1 VPFFSAGQ
9 KLTATALQRVVPLA
23 AYKAA
28 DEIVNNSTTFQND
41 DDLFLSLEANAVYLG
56 ELHLLYNTGSTP
68 DLKYQFTKP
77 ASCTLADWSFIGYS
91 TAGALVYGFGGEAIS
106 IGGTGA
112 KLTADAWGLITTTS
126 AGVLQLQWA
135 QNTLNA
141 SDSTLM
147 AGSYLLCQR
156 LA

>member
-1 VPFFSAGQ
+1 MPFFSAGQ
-9 KLTATALQRVVPLA
+9 KLTASALQRIVPLA

-28 DEIVNNSTTFQND
+28 DEIVNNSSTFQND
-41 DDLFLSLEANAVYLG
+41 DDLFLSLEANAVYEG
-56 ELHLLYNTGSTP
+56 HLHLLYNSGSTP

-77 ASCTLADWSFIGYS
+77 SGCTLVDWSFIGYN
-91 TAGALVYGFGGEAIS
+91 TGGTLVYGFGGEAIS
-106 IGGTGA
+106 IAGNGS
-112 KLTADAWGLITTTS
+112 KLVADAWGLITTTS
-126 AGVLQLQWA
+126 AGVLQMQWA
-135 QNTLNA
+135 QNTTNA